1 MEKSQLILSAAG
13 IPPVSETAARL
24 LAERAD
30 LHAAAL
36 NAAMT
41 AMPDFAGLVGPGNE
55 NLARSNHLNHF
66 RYMAS
71 LAAVFDPTSFV
82 EAVVWVLRTYRAQG
96 FILAYW
102 DRMLPQ
108 AMQILSEDLS
118 PEHAA
123 EVLPIYQWL
132 MDHMH
137 HFAELSE
144 KTPSF
149 FESLGTVPGE

>member
-1 MEKSQLILSAAG
+1 MEKSQLILSATSL
-13 IPPVSETAARL
+13 PSVSESVALTL
-24 LAERAD
+24 TDRAD
-30 LHAAAL
+30 HHAAAL

-41 AMPDFAGLVGPGNE
+41 AMPDFAELIGPGNE

-71 LAAVFDPTSFV
+71 LASVFDPVSLV

-96 FILAYW
+96 FRLAYW

-108 AMQILSEDLS
+108 AMQILREDLP

-132 MDHMH
+132 IDHMH